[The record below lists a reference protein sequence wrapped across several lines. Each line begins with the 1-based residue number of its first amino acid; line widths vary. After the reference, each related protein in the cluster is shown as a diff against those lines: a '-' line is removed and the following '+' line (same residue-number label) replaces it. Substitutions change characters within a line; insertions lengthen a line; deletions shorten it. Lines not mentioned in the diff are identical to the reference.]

1 MEANIKEIL
10 SGIKD
15 PRIARCKKHLL
26 EDIIV
31 LTVIA
36 VICGAEGWETIEEF
50 GKSKK
55 DFLKNILQLA
65 NGVPSHDTI
74 ERLFKRLDSNSFEKC
89 FIEWTNRIQNKSEG
103 RIISIDGKSVNGS
116 RDTPKGKYAIHMVS
130 AWCGENQLVL
140 GQIKT
145 EAKIN
150 EIEAIKQLIELL
162 DIAGSTVTIDAMG
175 CQKEIAKQIID
186 KQADYILA
194 VKDNQRSLHQQIQSS
209 FQETTPADTD
219 TQQEKDHGRIE
230 ERICEVIYN
239 MKWLENEDDW
249 VGLKSLIRVT
259 AVRTVNNQTSREA
272 RYFISSKKETAE
284 YFNMAIR
291 NHWGIE
297 NSLHWVLDVQFN
309 EDRARK
315 RKDNAAENFTIVR
328 RIALN
333 TIKRHKYK
341 RLGVNNRRLM
351 AAWDEGYLKKIL
363 QI

>member
-1 MEANIKEIL
+1 METEITDIL

-15 PRIARCKKHLL
+15 PRIERCKKHRL
-26 EDIIV
+26 EDIII

-36 VICGAEGWETIEEF
+36 VICGAEGWETIEGF
-50 GKSKK
+50 GKSRKG
-55 DFLKNILQLA
+55 FLKTILPLP
-65 NGVPSHDTI
+65 NGIPSHDTI
-74 ERLFKRLDSNSFEKC
+74 ERLFKRLDSNAFEKC
-89 FIEWTNRIQNKSEG
+89 FMEWTDRLQNKSEG

-116 RDTPKGKYAIHMVS
+116 RDSAGGKYAIHMVS

-162 DIAGSTVTIDAMG
+162 DIAGSTITIDAMG
-175 CQKEIAKQIID
+175 CQKDIAQKITN
-186 KQADYILA
+186 KKADYILS
-194 VKDNQRSLHQQIQSS
+194 VKDNQKGLHQQVQTS
-209 FQETTPADTD
+209 FEQLKPATINC
-219 TQQEKDHGRIE
+219 QQEKNHGRIE
-230 ERICEVIYN
+230 ERTCQVIHN

-249 VGLKSLIRVT
+249 IGLKSLVKVT
-259 AVRTVNNQTSREA
+259 AARTINNQTSNET
-272 RYFISSKKETAE
+272 RYFISSRKETAA

-309 EDRARK
+309 EDRTRK
-315 RKDNAAENFTIVR
+315 RKHNAAENFTIVR

-333 TIKRHKYK
+333 LLKKHPYK
-341 RLGVNNRRLM
+341 RLGINNRRLM
-351 AAWDEGYLKKIL
+351 AGWDESYLKKIL
-363 QI
+363 KI

>member
-1 MEANIKEIL
+1 METHIIEIL

-15 PRIARCKKHLL
+15 PRIERCKKHLL
-26 EDIIV
+26 EDIII

-36 VICGAEGWETIEEF
+36 VICGAEGWETIEGF
-50 GKSKK
+50 GKSRK
-55 DFLKNILQLA
+55 DFLKTILSLP
-65 NGVPSHDTI
+65 NGIPSHDTI
-74 ERLFKRLDSNSFEKC
+74 ERLFKRLDSSGFEKG
-89 FIEWTNRIQNKSEG
+89 FINWTHRIQNKSDG

-116 RDTPKGKYAIHMVS
+116 RDTASGKYAIHMVS

-162 DIAGSTVTIDAMG
+162 DLTGSTITIDAMG
-175 CQKEIAKQIID
+175 CQKEIAKKIID
-186 KQADYILA
+186 KKADYILA
-194 VKDNQRSLHQQIQSS
+194 VKDNQKSLHQQVQSS
-209 FQETTPADTD
+209 FGQLKPDSTNC
-219 TQQEKDHGRIE
+219 QQEKNHGRIE
-230 ERICEVIYN
+230 NRTCEVIHN

-249 VGLKSLIRVT
+249 MGLKSLVKIT
-259 AVRTVNNQTSREA
+259 AARTINNQTSNET
-272 RYFISSKKETAE
+272 RYFISSRKETAT
-284 YFNMAIR
+284 YFNIAVR

-309 EDRARK
+309 EDRTRK
-315 RKDNAAENFTIVR
+315 RKGNAAENFTIVR

-333 TIKRHKYK
+333 LLKKHPYK

-351 AAWDEGYLKKIL
+351 AGWDENYLKKIL
-363 QI
+363 KI